1 MSWQVLFPPEFDPE
15 FEELD
20 EETQDELLAQLT
32 VLQKFGPSLGRPKVD
47 TLNNSKHAN
56 MKELRFRQRDG
67 VWRFAFAF
75 DPERRAI
82 GLCGGD
88 KGGKNEKRFY
98 RDLIATADA
107 RDERHLKET
116 GNA

>member
-67 VWRFAFAF
+67 VWGVCDAFSEKLLSGCR
-75 DPERRAI
+75 DPEN
-82 GLCGGD
+82 GLGA
-88 KGGKNEKRFY
+88 FS
-98 RDLIATADA
+98 A
-107 RDERHLKET
+107 
-116 GNA
+116 